1 MRKSRKP
8 LLFVAVVSLVAL
20 GATAVYAGPWFGG
33 EKSER
38 IKTFVHWKLDDVLD
52 DLDATDAQRSRI
64 TPLAD
69 QLVDSAMTRFS
80 DQDVFREEL
89 LALWQAPKADAE
101 AARAKVQARIENA
114 RGLAYEAI
122 DAAAAVHA
130 ALDPAQR
137 AALAEQIEAR
147 ARDRKGSPE
156 ERAERAGRFTGYVLD
171 EIVDVTDATDA
182 QAAKLK
188 ALADALV
195 KRGQAQM
202 GDHEA
207 LHAEA
212 LALWLAPKAD
222 TKKAKAMLDA
232 RIDVWRGLA
241 DDAID
246 AVAQAH
252 GALDAKQRDAV
263 ADAIRKRARRWH

>member
-52 DLDATDAQRSRI
+52 DLDATDAQRGQI
-64 TPLAD
+64 EPLAD
-69 QLVDSAMTRFS
+69 QLVDSAMTRFA
-80 DQDVFREEL
+80 DHDVFREEL
-89 LALWQAPKADAE
+89 LALWQAPKPDTE

-122 DAAAAVHA
+122 DAAARVHGI
-130 ALDPAQR
+130 LEPKQR
-137 AALAEQIEAR
+137 TALAEQIEER
-147 ARDRKGSPE
+147 MRDRKRSPE
-156 ERAERAGRFTGYVLD
+156 ERAERAERFSGYVLD
-171 EIVDVTDATDA
+171 EIVDVTDANDE

-195 KRGQAQM
+195 KSGLSQM

-207 LHAEA
+207 LHAEVV
-212 LALWLAPKAD
+212 ALWLAPKAD
-222 TKKAKAMLDA
+222 TKKAKAMFDA

-241 DDAID
+241 DEAID
-246 AVAQAH
+246 AVAAAH
-252 GALDAKQRDAV
+252 GVLDAQQRDAV